1 VVLEMSE
8 LWWWTTVTMVLASSL
23 AGCAEERAG
32 ADLQIGMADAVPAYE
47 PSACARRH
55 AQQLERVGD
64 PQSGALVIAKA
75 GQRIL
80 AFVADEDERALH
92 TVDVDS
98 MRETAVTPLPGVP
111 AQVLLLSDG
120 RVAVSLRDNNQLAV
134 LEPGADASRQLEL
147 RCRAAVASEPLGMA
161 QAGHK
166 LVVASGL
173 AGKVS
178 VLSSVDMRPLRV
190 VDVPREPR
198 AVALSDDGATAFV
211 SHMVD
216 GLMSVLDV
224 DGDSA
229 VRFIDLRVGERAST
243 KAKPDSREANQGF
256 ALAKAS
262 IDGSGRSR
270 IFAPQVAVDPGET
283 VASFSGGY
291 GGDGLG
297 PRPIVP
303 LVAVVDTEG
312 ERNLTHSLANHLS
325 GSSIECLLPRAA
337 VARGHS
343 LWLACLGQ
351 EAVIELDTRFA
362 DPTVTEK
369 RRVWVGAGPTGLAF
383 GPSGNR
389 LFVWSQFARE
399 LANVDLHAADVQA
412 GVSRISLARRASA
425 SLTPQ
430 LERGRRLFHATND
443 ARISLDGR
451 ACASCHP
458 DGRDDGLVWSSPDG
472 ARQTKMLAGRLADS
486 APYGWFGEHTTLL
499 THVEHTIAR
508 LGGSGFDHPSDAVD
522 LKALIAYITAL
533 PAPKLAVDDGDE
545 RVARGKRLFE
555 ADEQGC
561 GKCHDGGGT
570 DATAYDVGSGTEGE
584 RQRQFDTPSLR
595 FLAASAPYFHDGRY
609 ATLRELLRKTD
620 GTMGHTGSL
629 DERELEALEAYLLT
643 L

>member
-1 VVLEMSE
+1 MSE
-8 LWWWTTVTMVLASSL
+8 YLWWTTVTMVLASSL
-23 AGCAEERAG
+23 AGCADERAG
-32 ADLQIGMADAVPAYE
+32 ADLRAGLAQAAPAYE
-47 PSACARRH
+47 PSACARRNP
-55 AQQLERVGD
+55 QQLQRLGD
-64 PQSGALVIAKA
+64 PQSGTLVLAQA
-75 GQRIL
+75 GERTL

-92 TVDVDS
+92 TVDVDA
-98 MRETAVTPLPGVP
+98 MHETAVTPLPGVP

-120 RVAVSLRDNNQLAV
+120 RIAVSLRNNNQLAV
-134 LEPGADASRQLEL
+134 LEPGPDASRQLEL
-147 RCRAAVASEPLGMA
+147 RCKTAVASEPLGMA
-161 QAGHK
+161 QAGDK

-190 VDVPREPR
+190 VDVSREPR
-198 AVALSDDGATAFV
+198 AVAFSDDGSTAFV
-211 SHMVD
+211 SHMVG

-224 DGDSA
+224 EGDSA
-229 VRFIDLRVGERAST
+229 VRVIDLRVGERAST
-243 KAKPDSREANQGF
+243 KAKPESREANHGF

-262 IDGSGRSR
+262 IDGSGRTR
-270 IFAPQVAVDPGET
+270 IFAPQVSVDPGET
-283 VASFSGGY
+283 VARFSGGY

-303 LVAVVDTEG
+303 LVAVIDAKG
-312 ERNLTHSLANHLS
+312 ERNLTHSLASHLS

-343 LWLACLGQ
+343 LWIACLGQ

-369 RRVWVGAGPTGLAF
+369 RRVWVGAGPMGVVF
-383 GPSGNR
+383 GPEGKR

-399 LANVDLHAADVQA
+399 LASIDLQATDIQA
-412 GVSRISLARRASA
+412 GVSRIPLARRAAA

-430 LERGRRLFHATND
+430 LERGRQLFHATND
-443 ARISLDGR
+443 VRISLDGR

-458 DGRDDGLVWSSPDG
+458 DGRDDGLVWSSPVG

-486 APYGWFGEHTTLL
+486 APYGWFGEHATLL

-508 LGGSGFDHPSDAVD
+508 LGGTGFDHASDAAD
-522 LKALIAYITAL
+522 LKALIAYLTAL
-533 PAPKLAVDDGDE
+533 PTPKLAVDDGDE
-545 RVARGKRLFE
+545 RIARGERLFE

-570 DATAYDVGSGTEGE
+570 DATAYDVGSGAEGE

-609 ATLRELLRKTD
+609 ATLRELLQKTD

-629 DERELEALEAYLLT
+629 DERDLDALEAYLLT